1 MQDPMEVY
9 IDDEAKLTLHG
20 LQQHYVK
27 LKDSEKNRKLF
38 ELLDVLE
45 FNQVCVLYFMFC
57 VLPSS
62 LPYCLISP
70 ARHLLEPLY

>member
-1 MQDPMEVY
+1 MEVY

-45 FNQVCVLYFMFC
+45 FNQVLYCSPMSP
-57 VLPSS
+57 L
-62 LPYCLISP
+62 LID
-70 ARHLLEPLY
+70 ANKIT